1 MAYTKQTWSDLEGTG
16 LNKYSI
22 ADSGNKKALTWNP
35 DSITNAGTAV
45 TAERMN
51 HIENGIYTA
60 DANASEALEKATD
73 NESDIGGLT
82 TRVSNVETGKASV
95 AISTTVSLAT
105 ASWSASGSLYTQAV
119 TVSGLLATDV
129 PFCQA
134 VCDDETDAEAWG
146 AIIKATPT
154 ADTLTFTATE
164 APSVDLDIQV
174 VVIR

>member
-1 MAYTKQTWSDLEGTG
+1 MAEYQLTQTGAQVQAILDAVDDIQTDVDTLQTDVGSLQ
-16 LNKYSI
+16 
-22 ADSGNKKALTWNP
+22 
-35 DSITNAGTAV
+35 TAV
-45 TAERMN
+45 
-51 HIENGIYTA
+51 
-60 DANASEALEKATD
+60 S
-73 NESDIGGLT
+73 
-82 TRVSNVETGKASV
+82 GKASV
-95 AISTTVSLAT
+95 AISTTVTLAS
-105 ASWSASGSLYTQAV
+105 ASWTSGTLYTQAV

>member
-1 MAYTKQTWSDLEGTG
+1 MANYQLTQTGAQVQAILDAVDDIQTDVGTLQTDVG
-16 LNKYSI
+16 
-22 ADSGNKKALTWNP
+22 ALQ
-35 DSITNAGTAV
+35 TAV
-45 TAERMN
+45 
-51 HIENGIYTA
+51 
-60 DANASEALEKATD
+60 S
-73 NESDIGGLT
+73 
-82 TRVSNVETGKASV
+82 GKASV
-95 AISTTVSLAT
+95 AISTTVTLAS
-105 ASWSASGSLYTQAV
+105 ASWTSGTLYTQAV

>member
-1 MAYTKQTWSDLEGTG
+1 MAEEYQLSKTGAQINQILQDVGELQSDMDTAQG
-16 LNKYSI
+16 
-22 ADSGNKKALTWNP
+22 D
-35 DSITNAGTAV
+35 ITSLQTAV
-45 TAERMN
+45 
-51 HIENGIYTA
+51 G
-60 DANASEALEKATD
+60 
-73 NESDIGGLT
+73 
-82 TRVSNVETGKASV
+82 GKASV
-95 AISTTVSLAT
+95 AISTTVTLAS
-105 ASWSASGSLYTQAV
+105 ASWTSGTLYTQAV

-164 APSVDLDIQV
+164 APSVDLEIQV